1 MNEIRDLIIGIDFGR
16 ESTQICYYN
25 RKSDEPESLTLK
37 AGENSYEIP
46 GVLRKDA
53 VSGGY
58 VVGKTADTGAGGNS
72 GTSAGEEA
80 GGGSAGASGEGAGAA
95 CNAYPVVGDGSLIS
109 DIYAVSGTADPVT
122 VWGEEKKPW
131 ELLHLFL
138 QGVLRYLGVKDLE
151 KSIKALAVATESLTA
166 ERVENLKKACE
177 MLGFSGERLILLDY
191 DESFYYHVMTQ
202 RKDIPARSTAWY
214 TFDGNDVT
222 YRKMTINSSVK
233 PILVKM
239 EGNEKTTLP
248 EKTEARD
255 EAFAIFTQK
264 TLGSEMFS
272 SIQITGRGF
281 DQSWAVHS
289 VRILCFGKRRVF
301 LGNNLY
307 ARGACA
313 AAKEKVENHQL
324 KNYRFLSN
332 SLVRYDVGMEMRMMG
347 APALYSLIKS
357 GTNWYECKSSCELIL
372 DGMDELIFEVTGD
385 KEEGTKRVAMKL
397 PGLPVRPPKT
407 TRLLLSMEYVSPE
420 KCRIRVTDLGFGEM
434 FPQSGKVWTEMV
446 EW

>member
-80 GGGSAGASGEGAGAA
+80 GGGSGGASGEGAGAA

-177 MLGFSGERLILLDY
+177 MLGFSGKRLILLDY

-202 RKDIPARSTAWY
+202 RKD
-214 TFDGNDVT
+214 
-222 YRKMTINSSVK
+222 
-233 PILVKM
+233 
-239 EGNEKTTLP
+239 
-248 EKTEARD
+248 
-255 EAFAIFTQK
+255 
-264 TLGSEMFS
+264 
-272 SIQITGRGF
+272 
-281 DQSWAVHS
+281 
-289 VRILCFGKRRVF
+289 
-301 LGNNLY
+301 
-307 ARGACA
+307 
-313 AAKEKVENHQL
+313 
-324 KNYRFLSN
+324 
-332 SLVRYDVGMEMRMMG
+332 
-347 APALYSLIKS
+347 
-357 GTNWYECKSSCELIL
+357 
-372 DGMDELIFEVTGD
+372 
-385 KEEGTKRVAMKL
+385 
-397 PGLPVRPPKT
+397 
-407 TRLLLSMEYVSPE
+407 
-420 KCRIRVTDLGFGEM
+420 
-434 FPQSGKVWTEMV
+434 
-446 EW
+446 